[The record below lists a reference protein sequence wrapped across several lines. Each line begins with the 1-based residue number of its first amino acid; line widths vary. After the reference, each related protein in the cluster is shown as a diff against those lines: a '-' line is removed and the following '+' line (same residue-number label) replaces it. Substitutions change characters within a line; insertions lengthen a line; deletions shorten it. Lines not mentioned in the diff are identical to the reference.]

1 MNMQTTL
8 GAVPTFTLEEAAEI
22 CQVKAQILRNWVAA
36 GDITPAL
43 PGGKGRGKVH
53 RFSGQQLLGIAA
65 VGAMYAHRWTSRT
78 QADAVLQMFSDMP
91 DSALLHWLGVV
102 QDARTEEADAAFASH
117 PLFLDHGSAGNG
129 VGPDEGGRLRSP
141 LLETVQAEV
150 TRRMERAEKA
160 IRRRMRGQRDRF
172 DGRK

>member
-1 MNMQTTL
+1 MTTQLTL
-8 GAVPTFTLEEAAEI
+8 GAVPCFTVEETVDI
-22 CQVKAQILRNWVAA
+22 CEVKAQAIRNWVSE
-36 GDITPAL
+36 GSLTPAV
-43 PGGKGRGKVH
+43 PGGKGRSKPH

-65 VGAMYAHRWTSRT
+65 VGAMNSHRWTSRT

-91 DSALLHWLGVV
+91 DSALRHWLGVG
-102 QDARTEEADAAFASH
+102 QDARTQEADAAFASH
-117 PLFLDHGSAGNG
+117 PLFLDHGSAGHG

-150 TRRMERAEKA
+150 RRRMERAEDA

-172 DGRK
+172 AERK